1 VIHEF
6 YLHGQQRIV
15 SGLRPEKGKL
25 YHLAIEG
32 NKAKAAGGLW
42 RRPGFTNAV
51 IGDIRQRTSE
61 F

>member
-6 YLHGQQRIV
+6 YLHGQQRIL

-25 YHLAIEG
+25 YYLAFEG
-32 NKAKAAGGLW
+32 NKAKAARGLW
-42 RRPGFTNAV
+42 CRSGLTNAV